1 MATEI
6 CGGANSA
13 APINFCGR
21 LTSVGQRDSRR
32 YREAY
37 RLAIGFRRAE
47 GWRLGLAVVPIGQ
60 VRGGQDL
67 PQICAKFP
75 QSRAKSA

>member
-6 CGGANSA
+6 CGSANSA

-21 LTSVGQRDSRR
+21 LTSADQRDSRR
-32 YREAY
+32 YREAN

-47 GWRLGLAVVPIGQ
+47 GWLLKLALVPIGQ
-60 VRGGQDL
+60 VRGQQDL

-75 QSRAKSA
+75 